1 MHSCNYFPNI
11 PAGQGDFKSMFSVAI
26 PIPLSSKQQMLVMKE
41 NVPTHRTIGIMAI
54 DKWGKLPN
62 FTPKDLLECQ
72 SDLRGRQLEV
82 LQQVV
87 EQL

>member
-1 MHSCNYFPNI
+1 
-11 PAGQGDFKSMFSVAI
+11 
-26 PIPLSSKQQMLVMKE
+26 MLVMKE
-41 NVPTHRTIGIMAI
+41 NVPTHRTVGIMAI
-54 DKWGKLPN
+54 DKLGKLPN